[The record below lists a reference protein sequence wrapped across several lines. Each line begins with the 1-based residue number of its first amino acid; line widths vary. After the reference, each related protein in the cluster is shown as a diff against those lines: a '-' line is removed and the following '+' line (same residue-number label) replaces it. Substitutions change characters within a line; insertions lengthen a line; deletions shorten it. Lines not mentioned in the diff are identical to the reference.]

1 MFTISVLR
9 MIDLP
14 PATIAPVGEVI
25 DGAQRFMVNPTQ
37 LTQRLY
43 TVQVRG
49 AIESGIYFVEL
60 CPPVGKK
67 LQSAVLQ
74 IGDDIAH
81 DANIRV
87 EFVAPI
93 FSDFVIQLVRVPAP
107 AAADVPA
114 AATPAKPGRG
124 ARARAKSRASR

>member
-49 AIESGIYFVEL
+49 AIEAGIYFVEL

-74 IGDDIAH
+74 IGDDIAS
-81 DANIRV
+81 DANIRI

-93 FSDFVIQLVRVPAP
+93 FSDFVVQLVRVPAP
-107 AAADVPA
+107 ATAEAPA
-114 AATPAKPGRG
+114 AAAPGKAARAK
-124 ARARAKSRASR
+124 RARAKR